1 MLSSFP
7 TWEEEMNRDR
17 HFWYLFA
24 SCVSS
29 DMHSRVECLYPSTKK
44 CCSST
49 AQGLRTSIPWQFQC
63 RNKNSSPTKPNKI
76 LLFATEFTTT
86 CQKPSLSDLI
96 AWLEGNLWRLPVSM
110 TSQTRACTGSCPVTC
125 WVSSRTEIPP
135 WATIPLQ
142 NHYHCE
148 KPLSLPWT
156 RLLEHPYLQGT
167 FSNTRQLK
175 RNKIFESVTALL
187 SWVFTLCP
195 ASAWA
200 FRILLLRSAGS
211 HFAATIGLSIAL
223 LRHLSVN
230 FTTSS

>member
-29 DMHSRVECLYPSTKK
+29 DIHSRVECLYPSTKK

-49 AQGLRTSIPWQFQC
+49 AQGLRTSIPWRLQC

-76 LLFATEFTTT
+76 LLFAKEFTTT
-86 CQKPSLSDLI
+86 CKKPSLSDLI

-125 WVSSRTEIPP
+125 WVTSRTEIPP
-135 WATIPLQ
+135 WATIPVQ

-167 FSNTRQLK
+167 FSNTGNWREIKHLRASQLC
-175 RNKIFESVTALL
+175 SVEYLPCALL
-187 SWVFTLCP
+187 LPGPSGYCFWDLLEAT
-195 ASAWA
+195 
-200 FRILLLRSAGS
+200 LLLPLGS
-211 HFAATIGLSIAL
+211 RLHC
-223 LRHLSVN
+223 
-230 FTTSS
+230 